1 MFEKYAHARS
11 PYEAV
16 GYLLESER
24 QKQIIT
30 LKAPLGDGQYGPNR
44 ARRAAPIHAMG
55 RHLKLNFGLLRLSN
69 ARRDPFNSGDE
80 FTLRLSCYER
90 R

>member
-1 MFEKYAHARS
+1 MFEKYTDARS
-11 PYEAV
+11 LYEAV
-16 GYLLESER
+16 GYRLQSER

-44 ARRAAPIHAMG
+44 ARRAAPIQAVG

-69 ARRDPFNSGDE
+69 ARCDHFNSGDE
-80 FTLRLSCYER
+80 LHCGYTA
-90 R
+90 

>member
-1 MFEKYAHARS
+1 MFEKYTHARS
-11 PYEAV
+11 LYEAV

-30 LKAPLGDGQYGPNR
+30 LKAPLGDGEYVLTAHVAQRGSRPG
-44 ARRAAPIHAMG
+44 G

-69 ARRDPFNSGDE
+69 ARATTSTPETSYIAAI
-80 FTLRLSCYER
+80 LL
-90 R
+90 